1 VPPPAAQPQVTPNAP
16 PQATPNAP
24 PRGQE
29 AKPATGKPD
38 DKKKDA
44 EDLKRE
50 EELRKQ
56 KG

>member
-1 VPPPAAQPQVTPNAP
+1 MTPPPAAPQVTPNVP
-16 PQATPNAP
+16 PQSAPNAP

-44 EDLKRE
+44 DELKRE